1 MLEATVRAL
10 IFKRCEE
17 GSAKWAERLA
27 RIAAEGNRKKS
38 EAAASRPRDEA
49 GRLKA
54 NPEVD
59 HRDPP
64 VGKKHV
70 AREAR
75 AAEAKVSPATMAA
88 THRLAAVGNTV
99 NTQAAFTLMRDVL
112 CSPRCSIRAP
122 EAKHETALHTPRAC
136 GATRP

>member
-1 MLEATVRAL
+1 L

-38 EAAASRPRDEA
+38 EAVKSQPRDAA
-49 GRLKA
+49 GRVEKK
-54 NPEVD
+54 PVVD

-64 VGKKHV
+64 SAKRHV

-75 AAEAKVSPATMAA
+75 AAEAKVSPATMPA

-122 EAKHETALHTPRAC
+122 EAKHETALHAPRAC
-136 GATRP
+136 GVTRP